1 MSLNFNFEVVEGI
14 KTNLRNA
21 GKRKR
26 EAGIRATRRAAERLL
41 ELSKPLVP
49 KDTETLVNS
58 GKVVQGKGIAEFN
71 VVYSAT
77 VEDRYNAIGKNL
89 DNVANPDFNYA
100 WIQHEATWFNHP
112 NGGQAKYL
120 EQPFKENQKRFLGTI
135 ASAIRRTKS

>member
-1 MSLNFNFEVVEGI
+1 MTLSFNYEVIRGI

-26 EAGIRATRRAAERLL
+26 EAGIRATRKAAERLL

-49 KDTETLVNS
+49 RDTDTLVNS
-58 GKVVQGKGIAEFN
+58 GKVVQGKGKAEFS

-77 VEDRYNAIGKNL
+77 VRDRYDAIGR
-89 DNVANPDFNYA
+89 DISNVKDPDFNYA
-100 WIQHEATWFNHP
+100 WIQHETTWYNHP
-112 NGGQAKYL
+112 KGGQAKYL
-120 EQPFKENQKRFLGTI
+120 EQPFEENKRRFLGTI